1 MPFTAIL
8 RPFHSMREPLRRA
21 RLIRARIR
29 TQREMSALPLA
40 LQRDLG
46 WPQLDS
52 GEHPRSAHQFTI
64 IDE

>member
-1 MPFTAIL
+1 
-8 RPFHSMREPLRRA
+8 MREPLRRA

-52 GEHPRSAHQFTI
+52 GEHPHATHQFTI
-64 IDE
+64 LDE